1 MCFCVSFAFDAFS
14 LACSFRV
21 FSCVRGTPLGQCVRV
36 RVPGPLPWGGRE
48 KRFLADEFCLPHHGA
63 RRKRGPPSAHARQ
76 PCAKM
81 ALAFTARA
89 ARCAR
94 CRKMLCVEAQL
105 KVAQACM
112 LFHPPCAFLITRFA
126 FDDAVG
132 SRVCL
137 WRFEAPDR
145 YGVFFEAPDRY
156 GVFFEAP
163 DRYYFRNSRPVRSF
177 FFRNSRPVRFILSKL
192 PTGTEFCVR
201 NSRPVRV
208 RLREDTRKHAWQS
221 GHARHDHT
229 SRSAHAQL
237 AQCRLLHRTLA
248 ADLCAAKLLAGSL
261 SRKRDCTVAQ
271 ARLHG
276 AMTNPHY

>member
-1 MCFCVSFAFDAFS
+1 MFFPCFLMCAWNTAGPMCV
-14 LACSFRV
+14 C
-21 FSCVRGTPLGQCVRV
+21 V

-177 FFRNSRPVRFILSKL
+177 FSKL
-192 PTGTEFCVR
+192 PTGTVHSFETPDRYGVLCSKF
-201 NSRPVRV
+201 P
-208 RLREDTRKHAWQS
+208 T
-221 GHARHDHT
+221 GTGPT
-229 SRSAHAQL
+229 S
-237 AQCRLLHRTLA
+237 
-248 ADLCAAKLLAGSL
+248 
-261 SRKRDCTVAQ
+261 
-271 ARLHG
+271 
-276 AMTNPHY
+276 

>member
-1 MCFCVSFAFDAFS
+1 MFFPCFLMCAWNTVGPMC
-14 LACSFRV
+14 ACACAGAPSMGRARKKVPCGRV
-21 FSCVRGTPLGQCVRV
+21 LSATPWRATQ
-36 RVPGPLPWGGRE
+36 
-48 KRFLADEFCLPHHGA
+48 A
-63 RRKRGPPSAHARQ
+63 RPSER
-76 PCAKM
+76 
-81 ALAFTARA
+81 ARA
-89 ARCAR
+89 AALRQNGSRIHCAR
-94 CRKMLCVEAQL
+94 CALRSLPQDTVRRGATEGRAS
-105 KVAQACM
+105 VYVV
-112 LFHPPCAFLITRFA
+112 PP
-126 FDDAVG
+126 
-132 SRVCL
+132 SVCL
-137 WRFEAPDR
+137 S
-145 YGVFFEAPDRY
+145 
-156 GVFFEAP
+156 
-163 DRYYFRNSRPVRSF
+163 YYKICLRRRGGFPCLSLALRSSRPVWSFFRSSRPLRSLFRSSRPVLFSKLPTGAEF